1 MKILICG
8 SRHFDD
14 WQLFI
19 DTMDELS
26 EEFDFDNSQP
36 ITIIE
41 GGAKG
46 ADFCARLYARY
57 CGWELK
63 EYPADWK
70 THGKRAGPIRNAQM
84 LAEATPDLVVAFL
97 AKDSRGTADMLRQ
110 AEKAEILTRVVSI

>member
-1 MKILICG
+1 MKILVCG

-19 DTMDELS
+19 DTMDNLS
-26 EEFDFDNSQP
+26 EEFDFDNKQP

-46 ADFCARLYARY
+46 ADFCARLYAKY
-57 CGWELK
+57 CGWELE

-70 THGKRAGPIRNAQM
+70 IHGKRAGPIRNAQM
-84 LAEATPDLVVAFL
+84 LAEAKPDLVVGFIAEN
-97 AKDSRGTADMLRQ
+97 SRGTADMLRQ
-110 AEKAEILTRVVSI
+110 AEKAEVLTRVVNI

>member
-1 MKILICG
+1 MKILVCG

-19 DTMDELS
+19 NTMNDLS
-26 EEFDFDNSQP
+26 EEFDFDNKQP

-46 ADFCARLYARY
+46 ADFCGRLYAKY
-57 CGWELK
+57 CGWELE

-70 THGKRAGPIRNAQM
+70 THGKRAGPIRNARM

-110 AEKAEILTRVVSI
+110 AEQAKVLTRVVDI